1 MMNKSK
7 MTTVFLIG
15 IAAIL
20 FLYAIFW
27 MFLQY
32 YTAKYPPE
40 GKDGKSANA
49 HFTKLHE
56 TNTENREP

>member
-7 MTTVFLIG
+7 VKKVFLIG
-15 IAAIL
+15 IAAIA

-27 MFLQY
+27 IILQY
-32 YTAKYPPE
+32 YTAIYPPE